1 MAVCVACA
9 TFFATLSSVKYLAT
23 LIAHQH
29 SAQLANKH
37 TYEFTGHAEWHEVID
52 RAEENIEHH
61 LPSWLHKDKAGGV
74 GSSVHPGTNPTLPHE
89 PFVVL
94 FFPFLKFSFRS
105 VFGGAWRLPF
115 LKERAGEA
123 LGLRTPGSFLS
134 QGQKNIPLIYQWY
147 GLSATMAVS
156 QWQYH

>member
-1 MAVCVACA
+1 MQATHQSREGCGKWKAMRASTVKLMAVCVACA

-29 SAQLANKH
+29 SAQLTNKH

-74 GSSVHPGTNPTLPHE
+74 GASVHPGSNP
-89 PFVVL
+89 
-94 FFPFLKFSFRS
+94 
-105 VFGGAWRLPF
+105 RLPNGAFHIF
-115 LKERAGEA
+115 LCFFIQEVVFRRFGM
-123 LGLRTPGSFLS
+123 GFS
-134 QGQKNIPLIYQWY
+134 QGERE
-147 GLSATMAVS
+147 SC
-156 QWQYH
+156 